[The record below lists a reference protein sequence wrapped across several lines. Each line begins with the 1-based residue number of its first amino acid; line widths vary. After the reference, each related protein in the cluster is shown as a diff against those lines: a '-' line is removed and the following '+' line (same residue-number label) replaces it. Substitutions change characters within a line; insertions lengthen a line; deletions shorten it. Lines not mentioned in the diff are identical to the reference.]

1 MLKSGDADKGM
12 IPKLE
17 AAIHALDH
25 GVDRVHL
32 INGNTP
38 NSLLV
43 EIFTDSGIGTMME
56 I

>member
-1 MLKSGDADKGM
+1 M

-17 AAIHALDH
+17 AAINALDH

-32 INGNTP
+32 INGATP
-38 NSLLV
+38 NALLI
-43 EIFTDSGIGTMME
+43 EIFTDSGIGTMLE